1 MYCPDCGR
9 RNPDEAQFCA
19 ACGSSV
25 VTTAYQPASS
35 NPETSDPAVYAELDA
50 GRPAP
55 SLDGAL
61 RYVVYR
67 GLAIVIAL
75 LYSGVLIGTYLLGI
89 IVTVLGAFLWVG
101 VKGTWPGRRWRVNR
115 VVRTLLG
122 FVAAAVNAL
131 IGFGAASLYY
141 AFEYDA
147 SPATAVLIGLGFF
160 VGVSA
165 LEAVAIRIFVW
176 AARIVRYLWGA
187 AAPRRHFMPDFG
199 AGGIDAL
206 SKLSARKRPN

>member
-35 NPETSDPAVYAELDA
+35 NLETSDPAVYAGLDA

-75 LYSGVLIGTYLLGI
+75 LYSGVLIGTYLFGI

-101 VKGTWPGRRWRVNR
+101 VKGPWPGRRRRVNR

-176 AARIVRYLWGA
+176 AARIVRYLWWA
-187 AAPRRHFMPDFG
+187 AAHDG
-199 AGGIDAL
+199 T
-206 SKLSARKRPN
+206 SYQTSAREG